1 MAAPPFEHR
10 EIAVLV
16 GGLLVLVCT
25 LALLRD
31 FKRVPR
37 WGLLGLSL
45 ASLVL
50 GNVATVVEHFAA
62 YTFFNHFEHAAYAL
76 QSLLL
81 AAWALGLTRAA
92 P

>member
-1 MAAPPFEHR
+1 MEAPPFEHR

-16 GGLLVLVCT
+16 GGLLVIVCT
-25 LALLRD
+25 LALMRD

-37 WGLLGLSL
+37 WQLLGLSL
-45 ASLVL
+45 GSLVL
-50 GNVATVVEHFAA
+50 GNTATVLEHFAA
-62 YTFFNHFEHAAYAL
+62 YSFFNHLEHAAYSL

-81 AAWALGLTRAA
+81 AVWAHQLQRAE